1 MRELAVSDMHNNGAC
16 VHKLRAQESNDCG
29 VIATLGDIGNR
40 RAVEVLKTLRTF
52 ECPIVS
58 ARRNWDRK
66 REDVKCGRQ
75 GHSFISE

>member
-16 VHKLRAQESNDCG
+16 VHKFRAQESNDYG
-29 VIATLGDIGNR
+29 MIAIPGNVGNR
-40 RAVEVLKTLRTF
+40 RAVEVLKTLRAF

-58 ARRNWDRK
+58 ARRNWDRM

-75 GHSFISE
+75 AHSE